1 MATKP
6 KEDNAQEASPEK
18 GGSSKLLIII
28 IAVLL
33 LVIAGGA
40 AAFFLL
46 GGSGGAKDAKPAA
59 PVEHT
64 EPISELPVFLSLDPF
79 VVNLQPEDYDYY
91 LQVAL
96 TLQVPNQQT
105 ADTLKLFMPQ
115 VRSRL
120 LLLLSSK
127 KASELL
133 SNDGKE
139 NLRDEIIDEL
149 SEPFSGNRGLMITDV
164 AYTSFVIQQQ

>member
-6 KEDNAQEASPEK
+6 KDDAAEEAPK
-18 GGSSKLLIII
+18 KSSKKSLIII
-28 IAVLL
+28 IAALL
-33 LVIAGGA
+33 LIAGGA
-40 AAFFLL
+40 AAFLMM
-46 GGSGGAKDAKPAA
+46 GSGGHKKSDEAKEEDITDPAKA
-59 PVEHT
+59 P
-64 EPISELPVFLSLDPF
+64 IFLTLDPF
-79 VVNLQPEDYDYY
+79 VVNLQPEDGDFY
-91 LQVAL
+91 LQIAL
-96 TLQVPNQQT
+96 TIQLPNQIT

-127 KASELL
+127 KASELM

-139 NLRDEIIDEL
+139 VLRDEIIDEL
-149 SEPFSGNRGLMITDV
+149 SEPFSGNKGLMITDV